1 MGETTIA
8 NDKPVAVLHGVHDSL
23 QVLHSSGDG
32 FVHDPSVHVG
42 IVLQRT
48 LDGKAIEQPFAKLLV
63 LLEGLLDKKLSFLIG
78 GYTHAE

>member
-1 MGETTIA
+1 MGETAIA
-8 NDKPVAVLHGVHDSL
+8 DDKTVAELHGVHDSL

-48 LDGKAIEQPFAKLLV
+48 LDGEAIKKPLAELFILF
-63 LLEGLLDKKLSFLIG
+63 ERLLDIELTFLVG
-78 GYTHAE
+78 GYAHAE